1 MDTSDHAADTAV
13 QGFIDKVRLRQ
24 PRRPEPKQVI
34 SVRLRVEAIE
44 RIDALAEVHGITKSA
59 FIETAIEEALDT
71 FDPPTELG

>member
-1 MDTSDHAADTAV
+1 MDTSDHAADTAA

-44 RIDALAEVHGITKSA
+44 ESLDSLDNLTNLTMTCAKPGLCLTRRSQSSALS
-59 FIETAIEEALDT
+59 
-71 FDPPTELG
+71 